1 MRALST
7 IAGLAVVGAV
17 VLCLPPH
24 EDEPPPAPARGGA
37 FAWDRDAYWH
47 ALEQRFAA
55 ARAEG
60 CVSIAPRT
68 AREIS
73 TLDARLRAMAA
84 RPLAADDSAFDLL
97 DRASF
102 ELGTDIAAC
111 PEHERE
117 YLALLPRLRDMVK
130 DQSVRWDAAA
140 LATRRRL
147 YISLY
152 GARAASEEVL
162 IQHPDSALALYVSAD
177 APSATPAAAVR
188 GVTIHSGDILVS
200 RGGYPTSALIARGND
215 YPGNFSHVAL
225 AHVDSMTHAVS
236 VIEAHIERGVAISSA
251 EQYLADKKLRVM
263 VMRPRADLSA
273 LVRDPMLPHRAA
285 SAMLARARR
294 AHIPYDFAMDYHD
307 TTALFCSEV
316 ASTAYAGQGL
326 RLWSG
331 PSTITEAG
339 LRRWLASFGVRHF
352 ETEEP
357 SDIEYDPQLIVAAE
371 WRDPA
376 QLLRDHIDNAVIDVM
391 LEGASRGDAIRYVW
405 YRLPLYRLAKAYSVV
420 LNAFGTVGPIPE
432 GMSAAAALRNTA
444 FSERQRALAAATAQR
459 AAEHTRRDG
468 YPPPYWRLVALA
480 REAASADSAR

>member
-1 MRALST
+1 
-7 IAGLAVVGAV
+7 
-17 VLCLPPH
+17 
-24 EDEPPPAPARGGA
+24 
-37 FAWDRDAYWH
+37 
-47 ALEQRFAA
+47 
-55 ARAEG
+55 
-60 CVSIAPRT
+60 
-68 AREIS
+68 
-73 TLDARLRAMAA
+73 
-84 RPLAADDSAFDLL
+84 
-97 DRASF
+97 
-102 ELGTDIAAC
+102 
-111 PEHERE
+111 
-117 YLALLPRLRDMVK
+117 
-130 DQSVRWDAAA
+130 
-140 LATRRRL
+140 
-147 YISLY
+147 
-152 GARAASEEVL
+152 
-162 IQHPDSALALYVSAD
+162 
-177 APSATPAAAVR
+177 
-188 GVTIHSGDILVS
+188 
-200 RGGYPTSALIARGND
+200 
-215 YPGNFSHVAL
+215 
-225 AHVDSMTHAVS
+225 
-236 VIEAHIERGVAISSA
+236 
-251 EQYLADKKLRVM
+251 M
-263 VMRPRADLSA
+263 VMRPRDDLPA

-459 AAEHTRRDG
+459 AAEHTRREG